1 MVIVSVQIT
10 DNEGA
15 VVNLEGQGNTTM
27 LIETDHD
34 AIGKA
39 FDFGDDALDSVDNTV
54 NNTVNKAF
62 EFGGDALDIDIE
74 VCERQ

>member
-1 MVIVSVQIT
+1 
-10 DNEGA
+10 
-15 VVNLEGQGNTTM
+15 M